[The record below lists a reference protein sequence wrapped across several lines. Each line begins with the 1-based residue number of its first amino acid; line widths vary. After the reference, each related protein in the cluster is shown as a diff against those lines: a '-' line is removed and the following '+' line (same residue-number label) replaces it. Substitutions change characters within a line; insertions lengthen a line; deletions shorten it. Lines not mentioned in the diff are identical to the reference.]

1 MVFVVSFK
9 RSSTSK
15 SSPDTAVVP
24 LKRWAAGHSTMNTRF
39 GELPVV
45 RVRTRFD
52 APVVPP
58 MSSPITAI
66 APSKPS
72 EELIGK

>member
-15 SSPDTAVVP
+15 SSPDTAVFP

-45 RVRTRFD
+45 WVRTRFD
-52 APVVPP
+52 GPLAPP
-58 MSSPITAI
+58 MSSPNAAI
-66 APSKPS
+66 APAKPS
-72 EELIGK
+72 AELIGK